1 MTDSLRGA
9 SGVGAVLERVGDA
22 VAVVD
27 DQGVLRR
34 ANGQFEALY
43 GVDGAAPE
51 SLIDQLRVGDV
62 GPATVDRFEERLS
75 AVLSRESDEAVVM
88 TTGAGT
94 NGDRPTRCRIE
105 PIHGEADGNSRDD
118 GRVVGATLVAS
129 PDPTTGESDGT
140 AAFERVTDGVFAVD
154 GEWSI
159 THWNDRM
166 CELTGSDAAAVVD
179 DHLWEAVPVVVGTE
193 LESQL
198 REAMAAGESRTVE
211 VYLDSPVA
219 EWIEARVYPGEDGLS
234 VLARAIT
241 DRRYNRRELR
251 ETKRTFEAIV
261 ESVADAVVMIDGD
274 RRVTFW
280 NTAAEDLFGWS
291 ETAVLGE
298 RIPFVPEERLEELDE
313 ILQTLDAGETVRA
326 RETVREDKA
335 GNQLDVSVSM
345 ARVDV
350 GGELVGYVGT
360 YADIARRKEYENS
373 LEERTKKLELLNR
386 ILRHDV
392 RNDMTVVL
400 AQLDLLAEHVD
411 DAGEDRLRSVRE
423 RSEHVVG
430 LTDVLRDLL
439 RVLLDDDPSLQ
450 RTSLSKILEDE
461 IDDVSTSFDGV
472 VTRIDGPLPQVS
484 VEANEMLGSVFRN
497 VLKNAVQHNDAD
509 VPTVTVT
516 VEEGADTVLV
526 RIADNG
532 PGIPDGRKEEVFGR
546 GEKGLESSGT
556 GIGLYLVDTLMTE
569 FDGDVWVEDADAGGA
584 CVCLEFPVVEWGNR

>member
-27 DQGVLRR
+27 SQGMLRR
-34 ANGQFEALY
+34 ANDRFETLY
-43 GVDGAAPE
+43 GVDGTAPGP
-51 SLIDQLRVGDV
+51 LVDQLRAGDV
-62 GPATVDRFEERLS
+62 GPVTVDAFEERLS
-75 AVLSRESDEAVVM
+75 AVLSGGSGEEVV
-88 TTGAGT
+88 TATGADT
-94 NGDRPTRCRIE
+94 DGDRPARCRIE
-105 PIHGEADGNSRDD
+105 PIDGDSPDD
-118 GRVVGATLVAS
+118 GGGDGRQVVGATLVTSA
-129 PDPTTGESDGT
+129 DPTTGGSDAA
-140 AAFERVTDGVFAVD
+140 AAFERVTDGFYAVD

-159 THWNDRM
+159 THWNGRM
-166 CELTGSDAAAVVD
+166 ADLTDSDAAAVVGD
-179 DHLWEAVPVVVGTE
+179 RLWEAVPVVVGTE
-193 LESQL
+193 LETQL

-219 EWIEARVYPGEDGLS
+219 EWIEAHVYPGEDGLS
-234 VLARAIT
+234 VLAREVT
-241 DRRYNRRELR
+241 DRRHRRRELR

-261 ESVADAVVMIDGD
+261 ESVPDAVVMIDGD

-280 NTAAEDLFGWS
+280 NTAAEELFGWS
-291 ETAVLGE
+291 ETAVLGD
-298 RIPFVPEERLEELDE
+298 RIPFVPAERIEEVDE
-313 ILQTLDAGETVRA
+313 TLQELDAGETVRA
-326 RETVREDKA
+326 RETVRQDKT
-335 GNQLDVSVSM
+335 GNRLDVSFSM

-350 GGELVGYVGT
+350 DGELVGYVGT
-360 YADIARRKEYENS
+360 YADISRRKEYERS
-373 LEERTKKLELLNR
+373 LEERTEKLELLNR

-400 AQLDLLAEHVD
+400 AQLELLAEHVD
-411 DAGEDRLRSVRE
+411 DAGEDRLRTVRE
-423 RSEHVVG
+423 RSEHVVE

-439 RVLLDDDPSLQ
+439 RVLLDDDPSLR
-450 RTSLSKILEDE
+450 RTSLSKTLEDE
-461 IDDVSTSFDGV
+461 LDDVSTSFDGV
-472 VTRIDGPLPQVS
+472 VTRIDGALPQVS

-509 VPTVTVT
+509 VPTVTAS
-516 VEEGADTVLV
+516 VEEGADTAVV

-556 GIGLYLVDTLMTE
+556 GIGLYLVDTLMAE

-584 CVCLEFPVVEWGNR
+584 CICLEFPVAEWG